1 MTPLTTFPRDLL
13 AAVAAA
19 DAGITVR
26 VAAITDPTAHYAY
39 PPVVLWQIPV
49 GNMAQNN
56 TTNHY
61 KDDKVDW
68 FFAHLD
74 QVADA
79 HVAALLFGAGQQEQ
93 TGVETDGG
101 NLINKTIAYRNSGGT
116 ALK

>member
-1 MTPLTTFPRDLL
+1 MCPGWHLGKPGARRPREISRQQAR
-13 AAVAAA
+13 AALKFYKTMAEP
-19 DAGITVR
+19 AGK
-26 VAAITDPTAHYAY
+26 
-39 PPVVLWQIPV
+39 PVVLWQVPM

-61 KDDKVDW
+61 QDDKVDW

-101 NLINKTIAYRNSGGT
+101 NQIGKTIAYRNSGGT
-116 ALK
+116 PLK